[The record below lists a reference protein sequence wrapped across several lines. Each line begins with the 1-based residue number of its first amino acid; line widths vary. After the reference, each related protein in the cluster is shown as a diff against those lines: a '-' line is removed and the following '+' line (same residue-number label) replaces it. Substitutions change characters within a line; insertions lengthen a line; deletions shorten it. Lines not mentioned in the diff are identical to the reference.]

1 METRANYV
9 LIGGFTVLTAVF
21 LLLFSL
27 WAAKFSADR
36 NWSRYEVI
44 FSEPVTGLTE
54 GGSVQYNGIG
64 VGTVDKLRLDPDDA
78 RNVIALLKLKS
89 DTPVKVD
96 TRAKLSQQ
104 GITGVPFI
112 LHNGGSPQAARL
124 EPNDN
129 DDIPIIRTEPSAL
142 QNIADTAN
150 RLVARL
156 DQLLSEQ
163 NIGRISATLA
173 NLEQATGSIAGQKD
187 DIARLIVNAREATDT
202 LKITLTNANGAIEG
216 IDQGLVKQLPALMT
230 KLDATV
236 GKLDAVAGNADAL
249 IAENRPALRSFTND
263 GLTQLGPTLTELRS
277 LVRDL
282 RRITDS
288 LDGGPARYLLGRD
301 APKEFEPK

>member
-9 LIGGFTVLTAVF
+9 LIGAFTILATVC
-21 LLLFSL
+21 LLLFAL
-27 WAAKFSADR
+27 WAAKFSSDR
-36 NWSRYEVI
+36 NWREYQVV
-44 FSEPVTGLTE
+44 FTEPVTGLTE
-54 GGSVQYNGIG
+54 GGSVQYNGIA
-64 VGTVDKLRLDPDDA
+64 VGTVDRLSLAPEDA
-78 RNVIALLKLKS
+78 RKVVALLKLKA
-89 DTPVKVD
+89 DAPVKVD

-112 LHNGGSPQAARL
+112 LLSGGSPQAARL

-288 LDGGPARYLLGRD
+288 LDGGPARYILGRD

>member
-9 LIGGFTVLTAVF
+9 LIGAFTVLTAVF
-21 LLLFSL
+21 LLLFAL
-27 WAAKFSADR
+27 WAAKFSSDR
-36 NWSRYEVI
+36 DWDRYEVI

-64 VGTVDKLRLDPDDA
+64 VGTVDRLSLDPDDA
-78 RNVIALLKLKS
+78 RNVIALLKLKA

-112 LHNGGSPQAARL
+112 QLTGGSPQAALL

-187 DIARLIVNAREATDT
+187 DIARLIVNARDATAAMKTTLATADGT
-202 LKITLTNANGAIEG
+202 LKGLDQHLVQRLPGLLDRIDAAI
-216 IDQGLVKQLPALMT
+216 A
-230 KLDATV
+230 KLDAT
-236 GKLDAVAGNADAL
+236 AGNANAL
-249 IAENRPALRSFTND
+249 IAENRPGLQRFTND
-263 GLTQLGPTLTELRS
+263 GLGQLGPTLAELRA
-277 LVRDL
+277 LIRDL
-282 RRITDS
+282 RAVSQR
-288 LDGGPARYLLGRD
+288 LEGNPARYLLGRD
-301 APKEFEPK
+301 TPKEFDPQ

>member
-112 LHNGGSPQAARL
+112 LLSGGSPQAARL

-150 RLVARL
+150 RLVARM

-163 NIGRISATLA
+163 NIARISATLA

-288 LDGGPARYLLGRD
+288 LDGGPARYILGRD

>member
-112 LHNGGSPQAARL
+112 LLSGGSPQAARL

-288 LDGGPARYLLGRD
+288 LDGGPARYILGRD

>member
-9 LIGGFTVLTAVF
+9 LIGAFTVLTAVF
-21 LLLFSL
+21 LLLFAL
-27 WAAKFSADR
+27 WAAKFSSDR
-36 NWSRYEVI
+36 DWDRYEVI

-64 VGTVDKLRLDPDDA
+64 VGTVDRLSLDPDDA
-78 RNVIALLKLKS
+78 RNVIALLKLKA

-112 LHNGGSPQAARL
+112 QLTGGSPQAALL

-150 RLVARL
+150 RLVARM
-156 DQLLSEQ
+156 DELLSEQ
-163 NIGRISATLA
+163 NIERISATLE
-173 NLEQATGSIAGQKD
+173 NLQQATGSIAGQKD
-187 DIARLIVNAREATDT
+187 DIAKLIVNAREATDT
-202 LKITLTNANGAIEG
+202 LKITLANANGAIEG

-288 LDGGPARYLLGRD
+288 LDGGPARYILGRD

>member
-9 LIGGFTVLTAVF
+9 LIGGFTLLASIF
-21 LLLFSL
+21 LLLFAL
-27 WAAKFSADR
+27 WAAKFSSDR
-36 NWSRYEVI
+36 NWREYQVVFTEA
-44 FSEPVTGLTE
+44 VTGLTE
-54 GGSVQYNGIG
+54 GGSVQYNGIS
-64 VGTVDKLRLDPDDA
+64 VGTVDKLSLAPDDA
-78 RNVIALLKLKS
+78 RKVIALLKLKA

-112 LHNGGSPQAARL
+112 LLSGGSPQAARL

-150 RLVARL
+150 RLVARM

-163 NIGRISATLA
+163 NIARISATLA

-288 LDGGPARYLLGRD
+288 LDGGPARYILGHD

>member
-89 DTPVKVD
+89 DTPIKVD

-112 LHNGGSPQAARL
+112 LLSGGSPQAARL

-150 RLVARL
+150 RLVARM

-163 NIGRISATLA
+163 NIARISATLA

-288 LDGGPARYLLGRD
+288 LDGGPARYILGRD

>member
-112 LHNGGSPQAARL
+112 LLSGGSPQAARL

-156 DQLLSEQ
+156 EQLLSEQ

-288 LDGGPARYLLGRD
+288 LDGGPARYILGRD

>member
-89 DTPVKVD
+89 DTPIKVD

-112 LHNGGSPQAARL
+112 LLSGGSPQAARL

-163 NIGRISATLA
+163 NIQRISGTLA

-187 DIARLIVNAREATDT
+187 DIAKLIVNARQATDT

-263 GLTQLGPTLTELRS
+263 GLTQLGPTLTELRT

-288 LDGGPARYLLGRD
+288 LDGGPARYILGRD